1 MLHRF
6 LLPLI
11 VSCSVVAYTPTQELD
26 FQVQRLAAS
35 FITNF
40 PAYVSWPPTVFAGH
54 PTKLYIGLIG
64 ENPLGNAGRQYLAGR
79 GWGGKQYVLE
89 KLQPGEYSRSDLKR
103 YQMLI
108 FGDLTEKELK
118 DLLKLVAKEPVL
130 TIGETPGFI
139 ENGGIIELH
148 IDGIAVTWTV
158 SMAHAHRADLVID
171 QRLVTYGKSM

>member
-1 MLHRF
+1 MLRRL
-6 LLPLI
+6 LLPLL
-11 VSCSVVAYTPTQELD
+11 VSCSLFGYTPTQMLD

-40 PAYVSWPPTVFAGH
+40 PAYVSWPPEVFAGH

-64 ENPLGNAGRQYLAGR
+64 EQPLGTAGQQYLAGR

-89 KLQPGEYSRSDLKR
+89 QLQPGAYSKEDLKR

-108 FGDLTEKELK
+108 FGNLEEKELK

-130 TIGETPGFI
+130 TVGETPGFI
-139 ENGGIIELH
+139 EDGGIIELH
-148 IDGIAVTWTV
+148 IEGPAVTWTV
-158 SMAHAHRADLVID
+158 SKARATKAGLVID
-171 QRLVTYGKSM
+171 QRLVTYGQSM

>member
-1 MLHRF
+1 MRKWLVAILF
-6 LLPLI
+6 CVPLT
-11 VSCSVVAYTPTQELD
+11 AYTPTQMLD
-26 FQVQRLAAS
+26 FQVQRLAAARIS
-35 FITNF
+35 TF
-40 PAYVSWPPTVFAGH
+40 PAYVSWPPVVFAGH
-54 PTKLYIGLIG
+54 PTKLYIGFIG
-64 ENPLGNAGRQYLAGR
+64 EDPLGSAGRQYLVGR

-89 KLQPGEYSRSDLKR
+89 RLQPGAYSRDDLKR
-103 YQMLI
+103 YQILI

-148 IDGIAVTWTV
+148 IDGMAVTWTV